1 MCVFGGGARLGYPP
15 SLLQSSLLLGRP
27 LPSSAVPLSIVYSS
41 GSLLQLTWLSVPSG
55 DRPAP
60 LWTPLIRFIAV
71 PRRIWVTDRAETP
84 APRAAVLAQVEEN
97 HRGQRRVRQ
106 PLRLGVRAARVLFRR
121 PRPLPAPGPGQVV
134 EPREARR
141 LSRLL
146 GARSILLL
154 VHPLASRGPGR
165 SEEGERRPSEEVSSR
180 NRGTPAGKHVGGSRE
195 LAEPPGGTVQPCSPC
210 PQGHAARGAPG
221 QREAPPGESPASP
234 GFPGAPRLA
243 SRLPLTLFRL
253 LRFAPRLRLPE
264 LALPSAKQ
272 SPRDGG
278 KKRGHPVE
286 GKGPGRGA
294 PSSLGAAGEGS
305 KGSASSRLRARG
317 SRGEGRRDLFG
328 GGFGGGGGRLLPPP
342 RGGLENREG
351 RGDGGGPSRAGVEA
365 EMSPPPPPPPW
376 LPLP

>member
-1 MCVFGGGARLGYPP
+1 MCIRRWGSPRVPTKPAPVFASTRTPPPLLSSPP
-15 SLLQSSLLLGRP
+15 SQLSTVQAHFFNSPGFRP
-27 LPSSAVPLSIVYSS
+27 PLA
-41 GSLLQLTWLSVPSG
+41 T
-55 DRPAP
+55 RPAP
-60 LWTPLIRFIAV
+60 LWTPLIRSIAV

-106 PLRLGVRAARVLFRR
+106 PLRFGVRAARVLFRR

-134 EPREARR
+134 ELREAPR

-180 NRGTPAGKHVGGSRE
+180 NRGTPAGEHVGGSRE

-221 QREAPPGESPASP
+221 RREAPPGESPASP

-278 KKRGHPVE
+278 KKGPPGREQGS
-286 GKGPGRGA
+286 GKGRP
-294 PSSLGAAGEGS
+294 
-305 KGSASSRLRARG
+305 
-317 SRGEGRRDLFG
+317 LF
-328 GGFGGGGGRLLPPP
+328 PP
-342 RGGLENREG
+342 RSWR
-351 RGDGGGPSRAGVEA
+351 RI
-365 EMSPPPPPPPW
+365 
-376 LPLP
+376 

>member
-1 MCVFGGGARLGYPP
+1 MCIRRWDSPRVPTKPAPVFASTRTPPPLLSSPP
-15 SLLQSSLLLGRP
+15 SQLSTVQAHFFNSPGFRSP
-27 LPSSAVPLSIVYSS
+27 LA
-41 GSLLQLTWLSVPSG
+41 T
-55 DRPAP
+55 RPAP
-60 LWTPLIRFIAV
+60 LWTPLILSIAV

-121 PRPLPAPGPGQVV
+121 PRPLSAPGPGQVV
-134 EPREARR
+134 EPCEAPR

-146 GARSILLL
+146 GACSILLL
-154 VHPLASRGPGR
+154 VHPLASWGPRR
-165 SEEGERRPSEEVSSR
+165 SEEGERRPSEEVSSS
-180 NRGTPAGKHVGGSRE
+180 NRGTPAGEHVGGSRE

-221 QREAPPGESPASP
+221 RREAPPGESPASP

-272 SPRDGG
+272 SPRDGE
-278 KKRGHPVE
+278 KKGP
-286 GKGPGRGA
+286 PGRGQ
-294 PSSLGAAGEGS
+294 GS
-305 KGSASSRLRARG
+305 GKGRPLFPRLSWKRI
-317 SRGEGRRDLFG
+317 
-328 GGFGGGGGRLLPPP
+328 
-342 RGGLENREG
+342 
-351 RGDGGGPSRAGVEA
+351 
-365 EMSPPPPPPPW
+365 
-376 LPLP
+376 